1 MLRRNYAKVYG
12 LSKSRLGVLAV
23 LRRRP
28 TRHECRLGS
37 FQLTPRLHAAYSRL
51 HPFPLGPFPL
61 APIRPSYIQACSPS
75 CAARRFSRCP
85 ASWRAVGRSP
95 RAATSASGPGPPP
108 PHLRRDWAHPDHIC
122 AGTGL
127 TPATSAPGLGSPR
140 PHLRRD
146 SAAAAAVCGLQSC
159 LVSFPTFTRLTL
171 GRLASAMEVRAAAP
185 RCTRT
190 AASVPGRCSTCAPMT
205 NRTAT

>member
-51 HPFPLGPFPL
+51 HHFPLGPFPL

-95 RAATSASGPGPPP
+95 RAATSAPGLGSPR
-108 PHLRRDWAHPDHIC
+108 PHLRRDWAHPCHIC
-122 AGTGL
+122 TGTGL
-127 TPATSAPGLGSPR
+127 TPATSAPGLGRSCGG
-140 PHLRRD
+140 LWT
-146 SAAAAAVCGLQSC
+146 AV
-159 LVSFPTFTRLTL
+159 
-171 GRLASAMEVRAAAP
+171 
-185 RCTRT
+185 
-190 AASVPGRCSTCAPMT
+190 VPGELPDVHTADARQARVCDGGSSRCAALHAHRRI
-205 NRTAT
+205 RTGSL